1 MGIHIGITVSTHVSK
16 ERWKDVYEEALGLA
30 EKLDLADHQEREIHG
45 HVVRCLV
52 PTAETEWNGEKGF
65 WIVANYYYRVQPP
78 EDDEPVDILA
88 LRASQIDVVRT
99 KIPEKN

>member
-65 WIVANYYYRVQPP
+65 
-78 EDDEPVDILA
+78 
-88 LRASQIDVVRT
+88 
-99 KIPEKN
+99 